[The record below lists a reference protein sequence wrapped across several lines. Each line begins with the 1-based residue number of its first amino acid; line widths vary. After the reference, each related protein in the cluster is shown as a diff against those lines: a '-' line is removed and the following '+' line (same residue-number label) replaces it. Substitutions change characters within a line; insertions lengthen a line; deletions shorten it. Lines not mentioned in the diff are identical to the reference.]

1 MKKTT
6 TLSLFTLL
14 FIVQSL
20 FANEDGSTRTR
31 LEDLKM
37 QKRFGIGLAAAGGL
51 SVLGIEADF
60 NLSEVISISGGIG
73 TGLDYSTFA
82 VKAKYYLLGESV
94 SPYFAAGVARW
105 WTNGTREK
113 NIGPSVLVNNFLE
126 TRDYTDGF
134 SIWIL
139 YPAVGVQFFSAM
151 GVSVYAEVQ
160 YLFKVFNFANGTYA
174 GLGAY
179 WYF

>member
-1 MKKTT
+1 MK
-6 TLSLFTLL
+6 LIALL
-14 FIVQSL
+14 L
-20 FANEDGSTRTR
+20 CFATFSFASEEGTTRTR

-60 NLSEVISISGGIG
+60 NLTENMSISGGIG

-82 VKAKYYLLGESV
+82 VKGKYYLLGESV
-94 SPYFAAGVARW
+94 SPYFGLGLARW

-113 NIGPSVLVNNFLE
+113 NIGPSVLVNKFLDS
-126 TRDYTDGF
+126 RDYADGF
-134 SIWIL
+134 SVWIL
-139 YPAVGVQFFSAM
+139 YPAVGVQFFHAM
-151 GVSVYAEVQ
+151 GISVYAEVQ
-160 YLFKVFNFANGTYA
+160 YLFKLFNLSNGTYA
-174 GLGAY
+174 GLGVY